1 MTVGLARVRVK
12 FSMSFVAVSVKVLG
26 ARYDMNG
33 LDLDDVS
40 DVYGLCREQ
49 GWAL

>member
-1 MTVGLARVRVK
+1 MK
-12 FSMSFVAVSVKVLG
+12 FSLSFVAVSVKVLG

-33 LDLDDVS
+33 LDLD
-40 DVYGLCREQ
+40 VYGLCREQ